1 MSAVA
6 GSSAR
11 WCAGSRRCPD
21 PDPCCPPWRGGGRQ
35 PCTGLRVVLPP
46 VRKSPVNRTICTC
59 CRGAHVCRKDCG
71 HGGGAGRAQMHGA
84 DAPAYMLLMSVACVT
99 ARPSAVLDVCVL
111 LPRCCAS
118 VAVVMS
124 SAVRCVSMRL
134 VLSPRAVMVTAR
146 LLAGAARQR
155 TASRGAQSAE

>member
-1 MSAVA
+1 MGV
-6 GSSAR
+6 GQ
-11 WCAGSRRCPD
+11 GVRRCMAP
-21 PDPCCPPWRGGGRQ
+21 
-35 PCTGLRVVLPP
+35 
-46 VRKSPVNRTICTC
+46 
-59 CRGAHVCRKDCG
+59 
-71 HGGGAGRAQMHGA
+71 MH
-84 DAPAYMLLMSVACVT
+84 PRMLLMSVACVT

-155 TASRGAQSAE
+155 TALLEAQRAPSD